1 MLYKAEHWKI
11 TVNNNSRSHWPC
23 FLLNSKPVWEG
34 LTGLEGQLKHIKH
47 LRHFELLIAPLH
59 HDNLEGRLNGLREN
73 LYCAYDFLRKV
84 PSIQFMHL
92 VLKYSPLSRNWSDGT
107 WDEAI
112 VAHTLGQLRNV
123 KSVVVESGYR
133 TPPALFE
140 TMKTKMQGSGS
151 AGVLLPM
158 YLELKAFASHC
169 NIPKKMVDLARKAMQ
184 QDDAKKFMEARAAI
198 VASVREWLTNEVR
211 KQAAETAKYESTMKK
226 HGANINA
233 YLVGME
239 RYFGDSKNGNEDVQ
253 MTGSEE

>member
-1 MLYKAEHWKI
+1 
-11 TVNNNSRSHWPC
+11 
-23 FLLNSKPVWEG
+23 
-34 LTGLEGQLKHIKH
+34 
-47 LRHFELLIAPLH
+47 
-59 HDNLEGRLNGLREN
+59 
-73 LYCAYDFLRKV
+73 
-84 PSIQFMHL
+84 MHL
-92 VLKYSPLSRNWSDGT
+92 VLKYSPLSRYWSAGT
-107 WDEAI
+107 LDDAI

-123 KSVVVESGYR
+123 KSVVVESEYR
-133 TPPALFE
+133 NTPTALFE

-169 NIPKKMVDLARKAMQ
+169 NIPKNMVDLARKAMQ
-184 QDDAKKFMEARAAI
+184 QDDAKKFMEERAAI
-198 VASVREWLTNEVR
+198 VASVRQYLTNEVR

-253 MTGSEE
+253 MTE